1 MKRDNVYIIRF
12 AIAVRDVDSL
22 RKIRKALEAL
32 EEELGAENATLHF
45 KVREI
50 KSRNRNAH
58 IAFLNK
64 CYDLLEEDLLCEVT
78 VHSF

>member
-1 MKRDNVYIIRF
+1 MKRNNVYIIRF

-22 RKIRKALEAL
+22 VKIRKALEAL
-32 EEELGAENATLHF
+32 GEELGAENAVLHF
-45 KVREI
+45 KMREI
-50 KSRNRNAH
+50 KSYNRNAH

-64 CYDLLEEDLLCEVT
+64 CYDLLEEGLICEIN